1 LRAAF
6 EPSAL
11 RAALIPRRPVF
22 GNPWESEVEMFF
34 CFLAVSVIDPL
45 LLWCGGELTSSIFG
59 FGSHWR
65 LGVFMAAA
73 LVGAAGFITIE
84 GRQRTN
90 LSVDILAITAWLLL
104 GLVIAPILG
113 LALPTAGAIACYAVL
128 LGVVLVYVLRF
139 GRWRTPFVRT
149 LSWPV
154 TWSLLALFFAFSAH
168 RLLLYP

>member
-45 LLWCGGELTSSIFG
+45 LLWCGGELMSSIFG

-113 LALPTAGAIACYAVL
+113 LALPTAAAIACYAVL

>member
-1 LRAAF
+1 M
-6 EPSAL
+6 

-45 LLWCGGELTSSIFG
+45 LLWSGGELMSAIFG

-65 LGVFMAAA
+65 LGVFMSAA

-90 LSVDILAITAWLLL
+90 LSVDILAITAWVLL

-113 LALPTAGAIACYAVL
+113 LALPTAAAIACYAVL
-128 LGVVLVYVLRF
+128 LLVVLIYVLRF
-139 GRWRTPFVRT
+139 GRWQTPFLST